1 MKKIL
6 ITGGLGFSGS
16 VLTEHLLKKNFHV
29 TVIDKILFD
38 NKQIQK
44 FSNYKNF
51 VFYRYDILNKKVEN
65 IFKKNSFDFV
75 LHLAAIV
82 GDPACKVNQ
91 SLAKKINL
99 FGSKKI
105 FNLSKK
111 YKAKNFIFFSTCSNY
126 GLSKSNRLLRENDKL
141 KPLSLYAET
150 KVKFEKLL
158 LKDKTKIKK
167 IILRISTLY
176 GISHRMRFDLTINE
190 FVKKVFLNEKFEI
203 FHADTWRPYLNL
215 TDLKS
220 IIFKI
225 LKTNKLNKNK
235 SIFNVGFSDENFTKK
250 QIIKNISKHLP
261 KNKNF
266 KFVDKDFFDKRNYK
280 VNFSKIKILGMR
292 KQINLNSGIKELINY
307 LKKTKIN
314 SNKSIFYNHK

>member
-38 NKQIQK
+38 NKQIKK
-44 FSNYKNF
+44 FSSFKNF

-65 IFKKNSFDFV
+65 IFKTNNFDFV

-82 GDPACKVNQ
+82 GDPACKVNKN
-91 SLAKKINL
+91 LTNKINL

-111 YKAKNFIFFSTCSNY
+111 YKVKNFIFFSTCSNY
-126 GLSKSNRLLRENDKL
+126 GLSKGNKLLSEKDKL

-158 LKDKTKIKK
+158 LNDKAKIKK

-190 FVKKVFLNEKFEI
+190 FVKKVFFNEKFEI
-203 FHADTWRPYLNL
+203 YHADTWRPYLNL
-215 TDLKS
+215 IDLKS

-225 LKTNKLNKNK
+225 LKTKKLTKNK
-235 SIFNVGFSDENFTKK
+235 VIFNVGFSNENFTKK

-266 KFVDKDFFDKRNYK
+266 TFVDKDFFYKRNYR
-280 VNFSKIKILGMR
+280 VNFSKIKLMGMR
-292 KQINLNSGIKELINY
+292 KQVNLNSGIKELINY

-314 SNKSIFYNHK
+314 SNKNIFYNHK

>member
-16 VLTEHLLKKNFHV
+16 ILTEHLLKKNFHV

-38 NKQIQK
+38 NKQIKK
-44 FSNYKNF
+44 FSSFKNF

-65 IFKKNSFDFV
+65 IFKTNNFDFV

-82 GDPACKVNQ
+82 GDPACKVNKN
-91 SLAKKINL
+91 LTNKINL

-111 YKAKNFIFFSTCSNY
+111 YKVKNFIFFSTCSNY
-126 GLSKSNRLLRENDKL
+126 GLSKGNKLLSEKDKL

-158 LKDKTKIKK
+158 LNDKAKIKK

-190 FVKKVFLNEKFEI
+190 FVKKVFFNEKFEI
-203 FHADTWRPYLNL
+203 YHADTWRPYLNL
-215 TDLKS
+215 IDLKS

-225 LKTNKLNKNK
+225 LKTKKLIKNK
-235 SIFNVGFSDENFTKK
+235 VIFNVGFSNENFTKK

-266 KFVDKDFFDKRNYK
+266 KFVDKDFFDKRNYR
-280 VNFSKIKILGMR
+280 VNFSKIKVMGMR
-292 KQINLNSGIKELINY
+292 KQVNLNSGIKELINY

-314 SNKSIFYNHK
+314 SNKNIFYNHK

>member
-38 NKQIQK
+38 NKQIKK
-44 FSNYKNF
+44 FSSFKNF

-65 IFKKNSFDFV
+65 IFKTNNFDFV

-82 GDPACKVNQ
+82 GDPACKVNKN
-91 SLAKKINL
+91 LTNKVNL

-111 YKAKNFIFFSTCSNY
+111 YKVKNFIFFSTCSNY
-126 GLSKSNRLLRENDKL
+126 GLSKGNKLLSEKDKL

-158 LKDKTKIKK
+158 LNDKAKIKK

-190 FVKKVFLNEKFEI
+190 FVKKVFFNEKFEI
-203 FHADTWRPYLNL
+203 YHADTWRPYLNL
-215 TDLKS
+215 IDLKS

-225 LKTNKLNKNK
+225 LKTKKLSKNK
-235 SIFNVGFSDENFTKK
+235 VIFNVGFSNENFTKK

-266 KFVDKDFFDKRNYK
+266 KFVDKDFFDKRNYR
-280 VNFSKIKILGMR
+280 VNFSKIKLIGMR
-292 KQINLNSGIKELINY
+292 KQVNLNSGIKELINY

-314 SNKSIFYNHK
+314 SNNNIFYNHK